1 MGYGPKGCAAQQV
14 HGSIRNGRV
23 QQKRDR
29 ARASEQDGNRPE
41 RVKAR
46 DKCSYSSRRLLLGDW
61 AIQLSRAREK
71 YGHSKDFEHRA
82 SASTATLSTAITFTD
97 VQHANKAIHG
107 PKYNTQ
113 TQRKHSKVA
122 GRCSACKQGNDAGQS
137 TMLKHGNAST
147 VMTQAK
153 ADSRSSAYA
162 YGKNAGRGRCSTCKQ
177 GESADQSP
185 ILRRSA
191 STLRSQADVQH
202 GNKAKPQ
209 IKVPFAPAK
218 HSNIEHSEGADRYVK
233 TSVARMHGEGRC
245 PNIAKVTSSAAR
257 A

>member
-14 HGSIRNGRV
+14 RDWIRNGRV
-23 QQKRDR
+23 KQKRDR

-122 GRCSACKQGNDAGQS
+122 GRCSACKQGKDAGQS
-137 TMLKHGNAST
+137 TMLEHGNAST

-153 ADSRSSAYA
+153 AEVRHTRTAKTQA
-162 YGKNAGRGRCSTCKQ
+162 
-177 GESADQSP
+177 E
-185 ILRRSA
+185 
-191 STLRSQADVQH
+191 ADVQH
-202 GNKAKPQ
+202 ANKVNPRTKAQ
-209 IKVPFAPAK
+209 Y
-218 HSNIEHSEGADRYVK
+218 SD
-233 TSVARMHGEGRC
+233 
-245 PNIAKVTSSAAR
+245 AAQ
-257 A
+257 AH

>member
-1 MGYGPKGCAAQQV
+1 M
-14 HGSIRNGRV
+14 
-23 QQKRDR
+23 
-29 ARASEQDGNRPE
+29 
-41 RVKAR
+41 
-46 DKCSYSSRRLLLGDW
+46 GDW
-61 AIQLSRAREK
+61 PIQLSRAREK

-97 VQHANKAIHG
+97 VRHANKV
-107 PKYNTQ
+107 KTQ
-113 TQRKHSKVA
+113 AKAQCSSTATQ
-122 GRCSACKQGNDAGQS
+122 
-137 TMLKHGNAST
+137 ST

-153 ADSRSSAYA
+153 ADSRSSAYT

-202 GNKAKPQ
+202 GNKARPQ

-257 A
+257 V